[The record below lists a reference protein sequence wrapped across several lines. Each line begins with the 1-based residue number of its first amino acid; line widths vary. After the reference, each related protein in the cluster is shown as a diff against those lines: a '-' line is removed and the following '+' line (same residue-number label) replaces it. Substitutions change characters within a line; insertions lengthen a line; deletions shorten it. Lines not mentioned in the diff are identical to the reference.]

1 LAQNIYQ
8 MLTKSG
14 YPVFFSRIS
23 LEDKLGQKYEPY
35 IYSALNS
42 AKLMLVVGTEKEE
55 FNTPW
60 VKNEW
65 VRFLN
70 MMQENTQ
77 KVLIPCFRNI
87 DPYDLPD
94 EFQMLQSQDMAKVGA
109 DQDLLHGIE
118 KIMKAHGEER
128 NSEQKVTTVANSQ
141 SIQRLLQNAETYIR
155 LENYEDAQKVY
166 QKITELHP
174 EDYKGWWGRIVAD
187 TREFNIDDYS
197 HLYEW
202 NQWMIYVK
210 KLANTME
217 YTQLASQYGCFIR
230 IISKA
235 QAKDEI
241 DKIIQFE
248 EYYKN
253 IIRDVKND
261 QQRSDN
267 ELTTTKRQYE
277 REIERLQNEISK
289 EEDSMHYHTGKADD
303 IRTYR
308 IGIGMLLIISILS
321 LLIGSGTTGAL
332 TEFCMFLFVIGIVLF
347 GIGVKWIKK
356 QGRVKQHEMW
366 SQNSYERMCDL
377 QQKEQEEK
385 QKYDN
390 KIKQIIL
397 AKDPYIK
404 EEKSISNCIDLCKQY
419 EKYGVEQIADIWAA
433 MDLENIDETVQ
444 LKSEQM
450 NLRKQIYDDAR
461 KYHAVNAEM

>member
-1 LAQNIYQ
+1 
-8 MLTKSG
+8 
-14 YPVFFSRIS
+14 
-23 LEDKLGQKYEPY
+23 
-35 IYSALNS
+35 
-42 AKLMLVVGTEKEE
+42 
-55 FNTPW
+55 
-60 VKNEW
+60 
-65 VRFLN
+65 
-70 MMQENTQ
+70 
-77 KVLIPCFRNI
+77 
-87 DPYDLPD
+87 
-94 EFQMLQSQDMAKVGA
+94 
-109 DQDLLHGIE
+109 
-118 KIMKAHGEER
+118 
-128 NSEQKVTTVANSQ
+128 
-141 SIQRLLQNAETYIR
+141 
-155 LENYEDAQKVY
+155 
-166 QKITELHP
+166 
-174 EDYKGWWGRIVAD
+174 
-187 TREFNIDDYS
+187 
-197 HLYEW
+197 
-202 NQWMIYVK
+202 
-210 KLANTME
+210 
-217 YTQLASQYGCFIR
+217 
-230 IISKA
+230 
-235 QAKDEI
+235 
-241 DKIIQFE
+241 
-248 EYYKN
+248 
-253 IIRDVKND
+253 
-261 QQRSDN
+261 
-267 ELTTTKRQYE
+267 
-277 REIERLQNEISK
+277 
-289 EEDSMHYHTGKADD
+289 MHYHTGKADD

>member
-1 LAQNIYQ
+1 MRSL
-8 MLTKSG
+8 
-14 YPVFFSRIS
+14 S

-35 IYSALNS
+35 IYSALTS
-42 AKLMLVVGTEKEE
+42 AKVMLVVGTEKEE
-55 FNTPW
+55 FNAPW

-65 VRFLN
+65 ARFLN

-118 KIMKAHGEER
+118 KIMKAQGK
-128 NSEQKVTTVANSQ
+128 NKNVEQKVTTAANSQ
-141 SIQRLLQNAETYIR
+141 SLQRLLQNAETYIR
-155 LENYEDAQKVY
+155 LGNYEDAQKVY
-166 QKITELHP
+166 QKITEFYQ
-174 EDYKGWWGRIVAD
+174 EDYRGWWGRIISD
-187 TREFNIDDYS
+187 TREFIIDDYS

-202 NQWMIYVK
+202 NRWMIYVK
-210 KLANTME
+210 KLAAAME
-217 YTQLASQYGCFIR
+217 YNQMVSQYGSFIR
-230 IISKA
+230 KISKV

-289 EEDSMHYHTGKADD
+289 EDSMHYHTGKADD

-308 IGIGMLLIISILS
+308 IGIGMLLIISVLS
-321 LLIGSGTTGAL
+321 LLIGSGATGAL

-356 QGRVKQHEMW
+356 QGRVKQHEIW

-385 QKYDN
+385 TKYDN
-390 KIKQIIL
+390 KIKQIVS

-419 EKYGVEQIADIWAA
+419 EKYGVEQIADIWVA
-433 MDLENIDETVQ
+433 MNLENIDETVQ
-444 LKSEQM
+444 LENEQM
-450 NLRKQIYDDAR
+450 KLRKQIYEDAR